1 MDIVRARHNMVEQ
14 QIRPWEVLDPEVL
27 GLFQRCPRDAYV
39 PEEYRALAYADTRIP
54 LGDGQ
59 AMMLP
64 REEARLLQGACART
78 TGISARG
85 GHRER
90 LPDRPPSPPLCRHV
104 TSIEISAERSERAAG
119 VLAAQ
124 GVHNVALEVGDGRLG
139 RPDGGASY
147 HAVALT
153 GSVHELDPTL
163 LAQLEVGGRLFAI
176 VGEAPAMEARLVTR
190 TSTDQWD
197 TESLFETVVPHLVGA
212 APPRRFDF

>member
-1 MDIVRARHNMVEQ
+1 MDIERARHNMVEQ

-64 REEARLLQGACART
+64 REEARLLQALQLGRRESVLEVG
-78 TGISARG
+78 TGSGFLTA
-85 GHRER
+85 
-90 LPDRPPSPPLCRHV
+90 LLAALCRHV
-104 TSIEISAERSERAAG
+104 TSIEISPARSERAAG
-119 VLAAQ
+119 VLAAR
-124 GVHNVALEVGDGRLG
+124 GVHNVSLEVGDGRLG
-139 RPDGGASY
+139 WPDGGATY
-147 HAVALT
+147 HAIALT

-163 LAQLEVGGRLFAI
+163 LTQLEVGGRLFAI
-176 VGEAPAMEARLVTR
+176 VGDAPAMEARLVTR
-190 TSTDQWD
+190 TSTGQWD